1 MVAPLKKGIHKLW
14 EPIGGWPPNNPC
26 KRERSAKCQIPLQKG
41 TKRLFL
47 CKRGPKLKLPCKR
60 EKSIINACF
69 CSPGCCPNMVL
80 NSTCSTILCKK
91 KQKRTLLYILFLWG
105 AVARQQKPA
114 QHWPVWP
121 VKKAL
126 PGVVAMG
133 KGLGSPENGEF
144 VSWDSLVTC

>member
-1 MVAPLKKGIHKLW
+1 M
-14 EPIGGWPPNNPC
+14 
-26 KRERSAKCQIPLQKG
+26 
-41 TKRLFL
+41 
-47 CKRGPKLKLPCKR
+47 
-60 EKSIINACF
+60 
-69 CSPGCCPNMVL
+69 
-80 NSTCSTILCKK
+80 
-91 KQKRTLLYILFLWG
+91 YILFLWG

>member
-1 MVAPLKKGIHKLW
+1 MKKGIHKLW

-91 KQKRTLLYILFLWG
+91 TKENTVVYFVFVGGSSQATETSTAL
-105 AVARQQKPA
+105 ACVAC
-114 QHWPVWP
+114 
-121 VKKAL
+121 KKSA
-126 PGVVAMG
+126 PRCGCNG
-133 KGLGSPENGEF
+133 KGFGFP
-144 VSWDSLVTC
+144 

>member
-1 MVAPLKKGIHKLW
+1 MHVFAHLAAAPIW
-14 EPIGGWPPNNPC
+14 F
-26 KRERSAKCQIPLQKG
+26 QIQHVQ
-41 TKRLFL
+41 LF
-47 CKRGPKLKLPCKR
+47 C
-60 EKSIINACF
+60 
-69 CSPGCCPNMVL
+69 V
-80 NSTCSTILCKK
+80 K
-91 KQKRTLLYILFLWG
+91 KQKRTLVYILFLWG

-114 QHWPVWP
+114 QHWPVRP